1 MNIKRFILSC
11 TVIGFTSIALMA
23 SAQESWGCKD
33 APNKDDCMHAQMTKH
48 MQDHEAKLHDSLKL
62 TAAQEPAWKTFTDS
76 IHQQMSAM
84 QAEHKSMPSKA
95 DMDKLSAPEQ
105 LENHLAMMQKHM
117 TSMQNHLAALKTFY
131 AVLTP
136 EQQVTMNKAAAKMA
150 QHMHA
155 HGDEHHH
162 N

>member
-23 SAQESWGCKD
+23 GAQEAASCKD
-33 APNKDDCMHAQMTKH
+33 AASKDDCMHAQMAKH

-62 TAAQEPAWKTFTDS
+62 TAAQEPAWKTFSDS

-84 QAEHKSMPSKA
+84 QAEHKTMPSKA
-95 DMDKLSAPEQ
+95 DMDKLSAPEK

-117 TSMQNHLAALKTFY
+117 TAMQNHLTALKTFY

-136 EQQVTMNKAAAKMA
+136 EQQAIMNTAMAKMA
-150 QHMHA
+150 QHMH
-155 HGDEHHH
+155 GEHHH
-162 N
+162 S